1 MESNRQE
8 KGSRDGTLESAKVD
22 TSHIEPETALVHLD
36 EHGHVLTDVSFLEK
50 LLNWD
55 AMVRE
60 LSALKPFW

>member
-8 KGSRDGTLESAKVD
+8 EGLNSGEREATRAAGLPDNQGN
-22 TSHIEPETALVHLD
+22 ALLRLD
-36 EHGHVLTDVSFLEK
+36 EHGNVLTDTSFLEK

-60 LSALKPFW
+60 LAAIKPFW

>member
-8 KGSRDGTLESAKVD
+8 KGSRDRTLASAKAD
-22 TSHIEPETALVHLD
+22 TSRIGPETALVRLD
-36 EHGHVLTDVSFLEK
+36 EHGHVTTDATFLEK
-50 LLNWD
+50 LINWD